1 MNMPLFISKSSLRI
15 QIGALLSAAIIAIG
29 ILQFL
34 MFYVAVTSSEFR
46 ISTFIE
52 ALGPTGLVI
61 FCAMIAVV
69 IIVDLCINKILCQAE
84 AEIDLQKKLNDAVL
98 FVDNRLGS

>member
-1 MNMPLFISKSSLRI
+1 MPLFISKSSLRI

-52 ALGPTGLVI
+52 ALGPTGGVI
-61 FCAMIAVV
+61 FIGMIV
-69 IIVDLCINKILCQAE
+69 IVIVVDLYINKLLSQVE
-84 AEIDLQKKLNDAVL
+84 AEIDVQRKLNDAVL
-98 FVDNRLGS
+98 FVDDRLGN